1 MSAKFDVDLF
11 NHQLQTSWL
20 GHEFIY
26 LEETDS
32 TNTYL
37 KNIPSSDLTHGT
49 VVLADHQ
56 LKGRGQ
62 YERTWEA
69 EPFKNLTFTIAFRPK
84 VGERLNLLSLA
95 VAYSITSVL
104 SEYVNE
110 KVWLKWPNDILI
122 DGKKVGGLLT
132 ECTFNGSNPD
142 RVLIGFGLNV
152 GQTQFSNDIKNKATS
167 LHRLS
172 NRPISREELLNKLL
186 LRIEHAYQRWH
197 KHDETLK
204 RDISKNIVG
213 YGEWVDVS
221 INGVIPNQKFKFIGV
236 NSNGELL
243 MLNEQLDV
251 NKFVY
256 EQVRIITGRQGVSE
270 SETGTSI

>member
-26 LEETDS
+26 LEKTDS
-32 TNTYL
+32 TNSYL
-37 KNIPSSDLTHGT
+37 KKIPSPELTHGT

-56 LKGRGQ
+56 VKGRGQ
-62 YERTWEA
+62 YERAWEA

-84 VGERLNLLSLA
+84 VSERLNLLSLA
-95 VAYSITSVL
+95 VAYSITLVL
-104 SEYVNE
+104 GEYVNE
-110 KVWLKWPNDILI
+110 QFWLKWPNDILI
-122 DGKKVGGLLT
+122 EGKKVGGLLT

-142 RVLIGFGLNV
+142 RVLTGFGLNV
-152 GQTQFSNDIKNKATS
+152 GQTQFSNGIEKKATS

-172 NRPISREELLNKLL
+172 NRPIPREELLNKLL
-186 LRIEHAYQRWH
+186 LGIEHAYQRWY
-197 KHDETLK
+197 KYDETLK
-204 RDISKNIVG
+204 RDISKKIVG
-213 YGEWVDVS
+213 YGKWVEVS
-221 INGVIPNQKFKFIGV
+221 INGVVPNQKFKFIGV
-236 NSNGELL
+236 NSNGELM

-256 EQVRIITGRQGVSE
+256 EQVRIITGSKGISE
-270 SETGTSI
+270 SETSPSV